1 MKQVLFLCSA
11 NYYRSR
17 FAEHLFNWLA
27 GQEGLAWHA
36 DSRGL
41 AADQWGDI
49 GEISH
54 YTVDAL
60 KDRGIP
66 TAGQHRRPKHVTQA
80 DLDASDLVVAVKEAE
95 HRAMMAAQFPLRT
108 DRVEYWHIDD
118 LDCAQPEEALPLLE
132 EQVRALVRRLSEE
145 AGDESSQAA

>member
-27 GQEGLAWHA
+27 PQAGLPWQA

-41 AADQWGDI
+41 LVGHWGDV
-49 GEISH
+49 GAISH

-60 KDRGIP
+60 KERGVPIDGDHRDP
-66 TAGQHRRPKHVTQA
+66 RQLAEDDLAG
-80 DLDASDLVVAVKEAE
+80 SDLVVAVKESE
-95 HRAMMAAQFPLRT
+95 HRPLLRRQFPDWV

-118 LDCAQPEEALPLLE
+118 IDCAHPEDSLPVLE
-132 EQVRALVRRLSEE
+132 EHVRGLVATLRGADGGEL
-145 AGDESSQAA
+145 